1 MLDAISLIVGI
12 VIGSSIYKTPPLIFS
27 MSGSPL
33 QGLGLWLLGAG
44 VSFCGA
50 LVYAELATTYPR
62 LGGEYNYLTR
72 AYGPLFGF
80 FFGWSQ
86 LVIVQTGSIG
96 ALAYI
101 AADYAI
107 PLCGL
112 DQAATPWLAAVA
124 VVLLTALNM
133 LGLRAGAGVQNVLTT
148 VKLVGLAAVILAG
161 LTAGTHVPL
170 AATATGAAPP
180 GWPLA
185 LILILYAYG
194 GWNDAAFVAAEVRDV
209 KRNIPRALF
218 LGLGAIAL
226 VYLLINL
233 SYLRA
238 LGIDGLRQSKFPAAD
253 VLALWF
259 GAWGQKG
266 MALLVVISALGGV
279 NGLILAVARVHATVG
294 QDHRLFAWLGRYSQR
309 ESPVA
314 ALVTQAVMTVGLILI
329 LGTDAGRA
337 TIDRGLAVLGF
348 SAVPWDRY
356 GGGFDTLFAGSA
368 PVFWLFFV
376 LTGLSYF
383 VLRNVDADRPRP
395 FRTPGFPLVPL
406 IFVGFSGWAL
416 FAATDYASPLLPVIA
431 LPLGLGLPMYWLTT
445 ARDVKPINKA

>member
-12 VIGSSIYKTPPLIFS
+12 VIGSSIYKTPPLIFT
-27 MSGSPL
+27 MSASPAA
-33 QGLGLWLLGAG
+33 GLGLWLLGAG

-50 LVYAELATTYPR
+50 LVYAELATAYPR

-72 AYGPLFGF
+72 AYGPLVGF
-80 FFGWSQ
+80 LFGWAQ

-112 DQAATPWLAAVA
+112 DPAATPWLASVA
-124 VVLLTALNM
+124 VVTLTSLNM
-133 LGLRAGAGVQNVLTT
+133 LGLRSGAWVQNILTL
-148 VKLVGLAAVILAG
+148 VKLIGLAAVILAG
-161 LTAGTHVPL
+161 LTAGTHAPL
-170 AATATGAAPP
+170 AASATGAAPP

-209 KRNIPRALF
+209 QRNIPRALF

-226 VYLLINL
+226 IYLLINL

-238 LGIDGLRQSKFPAAD
+238 LGIDGLRNSQFPAAD
-253 VLALWF
+253 VLSLWF
-259 GAWGQKG
+259 GPWGQKG

-314 ALVTQAVMTVGLILI
+314 ALVTQGLMTVGIILFV
-329 LGTDAGRA
+329 GTEWGRTA
-337 TIDRGLAVLGF
+337 INRGLPVIGF
-348 SAVPWDRY
+348 AAVPWDQY
-356 GGGFDTLFAGSA
+356 YGGFDTLFAGSA

-376 LTGLSYF
+376 LTGLAYF
-383 VLRNVDADRPRP
+383 VLRAIDADRPRP
-395 FRTPGFPLVPL
+395 FRTPLFPLVPL
-406 IFVGFSGWAL
+406 VFVGFSSWAL
-416 FAATDYASPLLPVIA
+416 YSAANYARPLLPVVVIS
-431 LPLGLGLPMYWLTT
+431 LGLGLPLYWLTT
-445 ARDVKPINKA
+445 ARDVKPTNKP